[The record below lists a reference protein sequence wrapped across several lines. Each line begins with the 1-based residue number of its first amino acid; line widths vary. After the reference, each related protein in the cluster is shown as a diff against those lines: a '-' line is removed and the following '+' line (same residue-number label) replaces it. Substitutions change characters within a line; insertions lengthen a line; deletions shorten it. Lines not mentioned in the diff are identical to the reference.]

1 MNHNQQENKNERQV
15 AYHKVQGMTKH
26 HSLAVI
32 LPKSY
37 ALNIGLKK
45 GEFVKIYP
53 EADKIIIEKV

>member
-1 MNHNQQENKNERQV
+1 MKNNPQENKNERQV
-15 AYHKVQGMTKH
+15 AYHKVQGMTKD

-45 GEFVKIYP
+45 GGFVRIYP
-53 EADKIIIEKV
+53 EAERIIIEKV